1 MIIATDLDGTLIS
14 SDTSISNEN
23 LGAIKR
29 LSEYGAHIV
38 LVTGRTFYEILP
50 QLTDCPYID
59 YFVYSNGAC
68 IYKQGSGLVFSNCMP
83 AADAKKIYD
92 ILSSYETF
100 IELYTNGKPLVD
112 QAKFCDCGLSAIK
125 FQSSFCPNSKEAEFL
140 LKI

>member
-68 IYKQGSGLVFSNCMP
+68 IYKQGSGLAFSNCMP
-83 AADAKKIYD
+83 PARHSQFMIYL
-92 ILSSYETF
+92 IRIKPSLSFTLTASRLLINQNFVIRDLNF
-100 IELYTNGKPLVD
+100 IKYRLR
-112 QAKFCDCGLSAIK
+112 
-125 FQSSFCPNSKEAEFL
+125 FCPSLKEAESP

>member
-50 QLTDCPYID
+50 QLTDCPYICLLYTSD
-59 YFVYSNGAC
+59 
-68 IYKQGSGLVFSNCMP
+68 
-83 AADAKKIYD
+83 AAD
-92 ILSSYETF
+92 
-100 IELYTNGKPLVD
+100 EL
-112 QAKFCDCGLSAIK
+112 
-125 FQSSFCPNSKEAEFL
+125 
-140 LKI
+140 